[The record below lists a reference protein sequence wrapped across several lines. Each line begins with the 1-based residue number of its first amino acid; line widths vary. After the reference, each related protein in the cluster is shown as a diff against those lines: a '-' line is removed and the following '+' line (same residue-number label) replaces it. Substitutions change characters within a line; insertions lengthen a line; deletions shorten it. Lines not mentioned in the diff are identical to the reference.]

1 MGQMRGVLL
10 GCGALA
16 EQYSAPA
23 IQAVGLDIVGLVDPS
38 DERTSVL
45 ARIFQTAKKSSSIT
59 QLTDLASN
67 FCLITSP
74 SRFHAIQSIDS
85 MEAGMH
91 VLCEKPM
98 ANTVAEAEQMIA
110 TSERTGKV
118 LAIGLFRR
126 FFPST
131 RAIKEIV
138 QNNSLGKPI
147 RYEFAEGGLFN
158 WPAASPTFFSREH
171 SGGGVL
177 HDLGVHVLDLVAH
190 WFGDPTSVAYEDDA
204 AGGLETN
211 ALVHLN
217 HGDFTGEVRLSRD
230 WTTSN
235 RYFIEFE
242 KGWVGWR
249 VGEANRIEMGFNG
262 SSQSFNIQVCGSAE
276 NWGNPSPG
284 DAGLTYHQAFTEQLA
299 HFVRAIRGEEPLL
312 VPGSEGIRSLR
323 IIEEC
328 YKNRRAMAAI

>member
-23 IQAVGLDIVGLVDPS
+23 IRAIDLQIVELIDPS
-38 DERTSVL
+38 DQRASVL
-45 ARIFQTAKKSSSIT
+45 AKIFPTAKTSTSTS
-59 QLTDLASN
+59 QLSEVASDL
-67 FCLITSP
+67 CLITSP
-74 SRFHAIQSIDS
+74 SKFHAHQSIEA

-110 TSERTGKV
+110 TSERTGKL

-126 FFPST
+126 FFPSA

-138 QNNSLGKPI
+138 QNSSLGKPV

-158 WPAASPTFFSREH
+158 WPAASPTFFSKEH

-190 WFGDPTSVAYEDDA
+190 WFGDPESIDYEDDA

-211 ALVHLN
+211 ALVKLC
-217 HGDFTGEVRLSRD
+217 HGGFFGEVRLSRD

-235 RYFIEFE
+235 RYYIEFE
-242 KGWVGWR
+242 NGWIGWR
-249 VGEANRIEMGFNG
+249 VGEANQIEMGFKG
-262 SSQSFNIQVCGSAE
+262 SSQSFKVQVCSSAE
-276 NWGNPSPG
+276 NWGNPAPG
-284 DAGLTYHQAFTEQLA
+284 DVGLTYHQAFTEQLA
-299 HFVRAIRGEEPLL
+299 HFVRAINGEESLL

-328 YKNRRAMAAI
+328 YRNRRAMVTI